1 MPSMPSSDSGAW
13 HASAIGLILD
23 ATALIDFCWLDEWEW
38 LQQQYSPLFIAQE
51 VLDSDRLEEATRA
64 AATRYLEPL
73 ALDTE
78 EMFLSFI
85 EFQLKAPLLS
95 EADRST
101 LALARHRFL
110 LCVSD
115 DSRMITVC
123 EEYGISYIRM
133 LRLLSQMVQ
142 TGHRS
147 VEEVIVMADTL
158 VKDRGKWIAPAILEN
173 WKRSLTI

>member
-1 MPSMPSSDSGAW
+1 MPSSE
-13 HASAIGLILD
+13 GLILD
-23 ATALIDFCWLDEWEW
+23 ATALIDFCWLGEWEW
-38 LQQQYSPLFIAQE
+38 LQQQYSTLFIAQE
-51 VLDSDRLEEATRA
+51 VLDSDRLEESTRS
-64 AATRYLEPL
+64 AATQYLEPL

-78 EMFLSFI
+78 EMFSSFM
-85 EFQLKAPLLS
+85 EFRVRSSLLS

-123 EEYGISYIRM
+123 EDYGISYIRM

-142 TGHRS
+142 TEHRT
-147 VEEVIVMADTL
+147 VDEVIVMADTL
-158 VKDRGKWIAPAILEN
+158 IKDRGKWIAEAILSD